1 MVNAFFM
8 KTDNVILIKSRSF
21 AIRIVRLYKYL
32 ITEKK
37 EALLSKQILRSG
49 TSIGANIEEAM
60 GGSSRND
67 FKAKLQIAFKEA
79 RETKYWISLLKEGA
93 YIESK
98 AAFSLD
104 KDCTELIKIL
114 SAILNSLNG
123 NY

>member
-8 KTDNVILIKSRSF
+8 KTENAALQKSRLF
-21 AIRIVRLYKYL
+21 AIRIVHLYKYL
-32 ITEKK
+32 TTEKR
-37 EALLSKQILRSG
+37 EQLLSKQVLRSG

-67 FKAKLQIAFKEA
+67 FKAKLQIAYKEA
-79 RETKYWISLLKEGA
+79 RETKYWISLLKEGEF
-93 YIESK
+93 IESN

-114 SAILNSLNG
+114 SAIQNSLKK